1 MTSTP
6 QRKWTILLDVFAWLT
21 IIVTTMS
28 VVQLYLELWDWF
40 PSVSFGAVL
49 ALLMLAALLSCA
61 SDGFRH
67 LDDTTEKP

>member
-1 MTSTP
+1 VTSTP

-40 PSVSFGAVL
+40 PSVSFGA
-49 ALLMLAALLSCA
+49 ALLSCA